1 MGICLDTEKNNTA
14 SDIEDPDWKG
24 GGPSTRSAVVRT
36 PKSAIA
42 GMQNTGK
49 VKFDPPKVPVIFVL
63 GGPGSGK
70 VTHCDTL
77 MQERRGVTHINM
89 MDLLQQYAIGNDM
102 QDFSQLSS
110 RTVTEVLMLEMKM
123 SPAAKTYLVSGYPRS
138 MRDVVEYSEKIQVIN
153 GVILISWRQAIL
165 QKQIDYGA
173 KLGHV
178 VLSLAKMELE
188 NFFKNVMP
196 VADYFDQ
203 SDMLIAINGERSPSD
218 VYKDFRA
225 AILDILGAQENQEA
239 LLNGVAG
246 MGRGVDDIP
255 GSIVSVDTAPSQPK
269 VIAAGPAHQVELNHT
284 RTPPPPANTG
294 ARPANAADQMA
305 RPTSHG
311 LLHRQQSRTSLH
323 QTTGETVPVGGY
335 GDTASPERFRQ
346 RGAVP
351 PPVIWVIGGP
361 GSNKATLCL
370 KAVGINP
377 GWGHFSVGRSLRAV
391 AESGPRVGS
400 DNYAVKEAIT
410 AGEMVPKKSLDA
422 LIQGQ
427 LMQLADRRGVIIDGY
442 PRDMEQVADFE
453 RKYNQKPPIILLDCS
468 KLQLGRGRLDDT
480 VSSFRRR
487 LELFRELTLP
497 MLKEM
502 DTAGRLTIVD
512 GDTDSPSVQREFER
526 IVRVNMERVLNSGLD
541 QPDPEKN
548 EDIPPVQ
555 IGTFKTVLQQ
565 RTQQHNSMDA
575 IVQDLDTEMPGAVP
589 TISHHVSLANGHLPG
604 SGKAGPNAKN
614 GYVPNGRPNFRNML
628 EEADSYPIDSHI

>member
-203 SDMLIAINGERSPSD
+203 SDMLIAINGERSPSE
-218 VYKDFRA
+218 VYKDFRTA
-225 AILDILGAQENQEA
+225 VLDILGAQENQEA
-239 LLNGVAG
+239 LLNGVA
-246 MGRGVDDIP
+246 
-255 GSIVSVDTAPSQPK
+255 
-269 VIAAGPAHQVELNHT
+269 
-284 RTPPPPANTG
+284 ANG
-294 ARPANAADQMA
+294 ARQANAADQMT

-311 LLHRQQSRTSLH
+311 LLHRQQSRSSLH
-323 QTTGETVPVGGY
+323 QTTGETATLGGY
-335 GDTASPERFRQ
+335 GEASPERFRR
-346 RGAVP
+346 RGSMP
-351 PPVIWVIGGP
+351 PPIIWVIGGP
-361 GSNKATLCL
+361 GSNKASLCL
-370 KAVGINP
+370 KAMGINP

-427 LMQLADRRGVIIDGY
+427 LMQLADKRGVIIDGY
-442 PRDMEQVADFE
+442 PRDMEQVTEFE
-453 RKYNQKPPIILLDCS
+453 QKYNQKPPIILLDCS

-502 DTAGRLTIVD
+502 DTAGRLTIVSSAICWNGSVYSIVAKSKNVLDVRACVRVD

-526 IVRVNMERVLNSGLD
+526 IVRVNMERVLNSGLVQTD
-541 QPDPEKN
+541 PDKN
-548 EDIPPVQ
+548 DDIAPVQ
-555 IGTFKTVLQQ
+555 IGTFKTVLQ
-565 RTQQHNSMDA
+565 RTQRNSMDA

-604 SGKAGPNAKN
+604 SGKAGPTKN